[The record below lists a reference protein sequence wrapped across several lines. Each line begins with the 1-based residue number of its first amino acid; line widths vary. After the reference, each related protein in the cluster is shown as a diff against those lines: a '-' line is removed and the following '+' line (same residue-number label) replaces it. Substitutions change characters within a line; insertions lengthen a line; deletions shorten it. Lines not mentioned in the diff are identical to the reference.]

1 MVPWVLFPNKPISG
15 KLSPSEEKDEAD
27 SIGLHYLEST
37 IDEASGRIACS
48 VPVTS
53 QALPSAALL
62 LNKLGSVSDWE
73 SLVSVDVLFSKSHR
87 RGVTQDDKLTW
98 QWLRSP
104 ASSLPWQIKSALFP
118 AKCSGCRAAHHLQ
131 LAWMTRKKMQ
141 KKWTTKAAFE
151 LHTGMSCVRVAFLFP
166 MRGSD

>member
-15 KLSPSEEKDEAD
+15 KLPPSEEKDEAD

-37 IDEASGRIACS
+37 IDVASGRIGWS

-73 SLVSVDVLFSKSHR
+73 PCFCGRSLFKISQAGSHTRWQTYLAIACKPGELLALANQICTFSNEM
-87 RGVTQDDKLTW
+87 
-98 QWLRSP
+98 QWLPGCSSP
-104 ASSLPWQIKSALFP
+104 T
-118 AKCSGCRAAHHLQ
+118 

-141 KKWTTKAAFE
+141 RKWTTKAAFE